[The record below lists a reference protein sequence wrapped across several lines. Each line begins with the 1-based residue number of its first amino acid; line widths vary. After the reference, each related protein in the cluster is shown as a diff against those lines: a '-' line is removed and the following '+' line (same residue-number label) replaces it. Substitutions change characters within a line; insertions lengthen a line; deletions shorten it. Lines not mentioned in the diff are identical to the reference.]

1 MKILNKNFKKVKNE
15 DMIRIINGTPDDE
28 KQKKRIY
35 QIIEKKEVLL
45 NDLQKNLSEIQESF
59 SVNNFSTLRF

>member
-28 KQKKRIY
+28 KQKKRIN